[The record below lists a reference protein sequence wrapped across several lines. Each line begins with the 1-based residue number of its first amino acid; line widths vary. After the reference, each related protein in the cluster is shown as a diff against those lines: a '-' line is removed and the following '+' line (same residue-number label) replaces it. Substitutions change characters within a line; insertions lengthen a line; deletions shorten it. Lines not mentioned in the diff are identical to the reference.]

1 MDVLDFL
8 GFPGPGTS
16 DGKESACSTRD
27 WVQSLGWE
35 DPLDKGRI
43 PILVFLP
50 GELHGQRSLAVY
62 SPWGHTE
69 SNTTEQLTLGV
80 PK

>member
-35 DPLDKGRI
+35 DPLEKGRI

-50 GELHGQRSLAVY
+50 GELHGQRSLAGN
-62 SPWGHTE
+62 SP
-69 SNTTEQLTLGV
+69 
-80 PK
+80 